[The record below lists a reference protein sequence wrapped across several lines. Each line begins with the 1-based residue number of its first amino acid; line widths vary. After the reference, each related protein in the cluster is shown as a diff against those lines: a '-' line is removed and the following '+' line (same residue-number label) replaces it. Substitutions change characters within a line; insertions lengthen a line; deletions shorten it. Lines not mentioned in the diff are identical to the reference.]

1 MARHRLCRGLNTD
14 VPSTVALV
22 ALALI
27 SGLSFLY
34 YGFKVLFQT
43 ASQEEF
49 ERFGVPAVRR
59 LVGAMEVL
67 GAVGVMLG
75 LAFAPLGAL
84 AAGGLAAL
92 MVLGLI
98 VRIRV
103 HDALCLMV
111 PAASLGV
118 LNAVLVVMFVAQ

>member
-1 MARHRLCRGLNTD
+1 MGNTD
-14 VPSTVALV
+14 VPSHVALV
-22 ALALI
+22 VLVLI
-27 SGLSFLY
+27 SGLSFLF

-43 ASQEEF
+43 ASKEEF
-49 ERFGVPAVRR
+49 ERFGVPAMRR
-59 LVGAMEVL
+59 FVGLMEVL

-84 AAGGLAAL
+84 AAGGLALL

-98 VRIRV
+98 VRVRV
-103 HDALCLMV
+103 HDALLLMV
-111 PAASLGV
+111 PAAALGA

>member
-1 MARHRLCRGLNTD
+1 M
-14 VPSTVALV
+14 ALV

-49 ERFGVPAVRR
+49 ERFGVPTVRR
-59 LVGAMEVL
+59 LVGVMEVL

-84 AAGGLAAL
+84 AAGGLAVL

-98 VRIRV
+98 VRVRV
-103 HDALCLMV
+103 HDALRLMV
-111 PAASLGV
+111 PAATLGV

>member
-1 MARHRLCRGLNTD
+1 M
-14 VPSTVALV
+14 
-22 ALALI
+22 ALAVLTLI
-27 SGLSFLY
+27 SGLSFLF
-34 YGFKVLFQT
+34 YGFRVSFQT
-43 ASQEEF
+43 ASKEEF
-49 ERFGVPAVRR
+49 ERFGVPAMRR
-59 LVGAMEVL
+59 FVGLMEVL

-92 MVLGLI
+92 MVCGLV

-103 HDALCLMV
+103 HDAFRLMV
-111 PAASLGV
+111 PAAALGV